1 MMAVEMLSEPVS
13 VPDVYVSGMSHIEE
27 LGDGNLRFT
36 FYTQHQSIHGGGEEW
51 VIVSRLILPTSAVHG
66 AMKQVMTKLGYA
78 CCGAGLMKGRH

>member
-36 FYTQHQSIHGGGEEW
+36 FFVNQQSIHGGGADC
-51 VIVSRLILPTSAVHG
+51 VVVSRLILPTSAVHV
-66 AMKQVMTKLGYA
+66 ALKQVMTKLGYA